1 MKPMKLEIY
10 RDEAGDP
17 RARPVPDRPLLARF
31 LESDVQDNPEHGR
44 EILEAIEEVEAGDA
58 ESWEETGNA
67 HTLILSPG
75 GAVIEADFEDA
86 PPCRLSLDELRE
98 AVAAWVAFLDS
109 AAEERG

>member
-1 MKPMKLEIY
+1 MNLEIY

-17 RARPVPDRPLLARF
+17 RARSAPDRSLLARF

-44 EILEAIEEVEAGDA
+44 EILRAIEQVAAGETEV
-58 ESWEETGNA
+58 WEETGNA
-67 HTLILSPG
+67 HTLVLSPE
-75 GAVIEADFEDA
+75 GAVIEAEFEDA

-109 AAEERG
+109 GHAGDAERG